1 MSIRKFIDAKAALV
15 ATHAELSVTPVA
27 LATTTE
33 EADMPLLQEV
43 QAQLATAEQEKVE
56 LSTAKTELETQLASA
71 AAEKATA
78 EALVA
83 SLTLELETFKLE
95 TQESTRKA
103 SLASVLPEDQV
114 DAMLVSTKS
123 LDATAFD
130 VVLGALKTKATLEA
144 ETFEEVG
151 FTGTEASA
159 VDPLDRLIA
168 ADNAKNQQGNK

>member
-1 MSIRKFIDAKAALV
+1 MSIRKFLDTKAALV

-56 LSTAKTELETQLASA
+56 LSTAKTELEAQLASA
-71 AAEKATA
+71 AVEKATA

-95 TQESTRKA
+95 TQESTRKTA
-103 SLASVLPEDQV
+103 LASVLPEDQV
-114 DAMLVSTKS
+114 EAMLTSTKS

-130 VVLGALKTKATLEA
+130 VVLGALQSKASLEA
-144 ETFEEVG
+144 EAFEEVG
-151 FTGTEASA
+151 YQGTDVSA
-159 VDPLDRLIA
+159 IDPLDRLIA
-168 ADNAKNQQGNK
+168 AENAKTQQGNK

>member
-1 MSIRKFIDAKAALV
+1 MASSIKAFIDKHTASAV
-15 ATHAELSVTPVA
+15 ATTATAVTQTKEALMPQLTALEEL
-27 LATTTE
+27 
-33 EADMPLLQEV
+33 
-43 QAQLATAEQEKVE
+43 QAQLATSVQEKVE

-130 VVLGALKTKATLEA
+130 VVLGALKTKAILEA

-151 FTGTEASA
+151 FTGTDTQAI
-159 VDPLDRLIA
+159 DPLDRLIA
-168 ADNAKNQQGNK
+168 AENAKTQQGNK